1 MGTVVCL
8 TATASITAFAGE
20 WKQDKTYDTLWWYQR
35 DDGSYPV
42 SCWETIDGKSYHFS
56 FDGYLD
62 QDCVTEDGY
71 TVDENGVWLEN
82 IPQKSPEEMKQDTIN
97 RLIDLYENGGFTDD
111 AEFEIWVSLLFTDE
125 VEAQQI
131 INDIRSNHTFVAAA
145 EF

>member
-1 MGTVVCL
+1 
-8 TATASITAFAGE
+8 
-20 WKQDKTYDTLWWYQR
+20 
-35 DDGSYPV
+35 
-42 SCWETIDGKSYHFS
+42 
-56 FDGYLD
+56 
-62 QDCVTEDGY
+62 
-71 TVDENGVWLEN
+71 
-82 IPQKSPEEMKQDTIN
+82 MKQDTIN